1 MPLKLFNTSTRKKE
15 LFKPISKKEIKMYSC
30 GPTVYNYP
38 HIGNYRAYLA
48 SDLLRRYLEYKGFK
62 VKQAMNLTDVDDK
75 TIRDSQKEGITLD
88 EFTIKYKKIFFDDL
102 ETLNIEKAEYYPEA
116 TKHIKEMVELVRALL
131 KKGHAYKGEDGSIY
145 YDISTFKDYGKL
157 AHIKVE
163 ELKAGARVKHDEY
176 AKEEASDFVL
186 WKAWDEH
193 DGNVYWQNELG
204 KGRPG
209 WHLECSA
216 MSMKYLGKTF
226 DIHTGGI
233 DLIFPHHQN
242 EIAQSEGATGKKFV
256 NYWLHNEW
264 LLVEGKKMSKSL
276 GNFYTLRD
284 VINKGYKPKAIRYLL
299 ISNHYRQ
306 QLNFTFDELK
316 SAESTIEK
324 FRDFVLSLRNYK
336 EIKKENS
343 KKAKN
348 LIKKAKAGFESAMDD
363 DLNISVALASIFD
376 FMREINILLT
386 NKEISGKDAKDIL
399 DFMFSTDKVLGIM
412 EEKEEALPSAVKKLI
427 DERETARKNKDWA
440 EADRIRA
447 ELAKKGIQLMDTPE
461 GVRWKKI

>member
-15 LFKPISKKEIKMYSC
+15 IFRPISKKEVGIYSC
-30 GPTVYNYP
+30 GLTVYDYG
-38 HIGNYRAYLA
+38 HIGNFRAFLTA
-48 SDLLRRYLEYKGFK
+48 DILRRYFEYKGFR
-62 VKQAMNLTDVDDK
+62 VKQVMNFTDVDDK
-75 TIRDSQKEGITLD
+75 TIKGSQKEGTTLD
-88 EFTIKYKKIFFDDL
+88 EFTVKYKKIFFEDL

-116 TKHIKEMVELVRALL
+116 TKHIREMVELVKALL
-131 KKGHAYKGEDGSIY
+131 KKGHAYKGEDGSVY
-145 YDISTFKDYGKL
+145 YDISTFKDYGKF

-163 ELKAGARVKHDEY
+163 ELKAGARVKQDEY

-193 DGNVYWQNELG
+193 DGNVYWQTELG

-233 DLIFPHHQN
+233 DLVFPHHQN
-242 EIAQSEGATGKKFV
+242 EIAQSEGSTGKKFV

-284 VINKGYKPKAIRYLL
+284 VISKGYKPKAIRYLL

-316 SAESTIEK
+316 AAESTVEK
-324 FRDFVLSLRNYK
+324 FRDFVLSLKDHK
-336 EIKKENS
+336 EVKKESS

-348 LIKKAKAGFESAMDD
+348 LIKRAKTEFESAMDD
-363 DLNISVALASIFD
+363 DLNISVALASLFD
-376 FMREINILLT
+376 FMREINILLA
-386 NKEISGKDAKDIL
+386 NREISEKDAKDAL
-399 DFMFSTDKVLGIM
+399 DFIFSADKVLGIM

-427 DERETARKNKDWA
+427 DERETARKNKNWA

-447 ELAKKGIQLMDTPE
+447 ELLKKGIQLMDTPE

>member
-1 MPLKLFNTSTRKKE
+1 MTLKLFNTLTRKKDV
-15 LFKPISKKEIKMYSC
+15 FKPINKKLVGMYSC

-62 VKQAMNLTDVDDK
+62 VKQVMNLTDVDDK
-75 TIRDSQKEGITLD
+75 TIRDSQKEGVTLD
-88 EFTIKYKKIFFDDL
+88 EFTVKYKKIFFEDL
-102 ETLNIEKAEYYPEA
+102 DALNIEKAEYYPEA
-116 TKHIKEMVELVRALL
+116 TKHIKEMVELVRALMQ
-131 KKGHAYKGEDGSIY
+131 KGHAYKGEDGSIY

-163 ELKAGARVKHDEY
+163 ELKAGARVNQDEY

-193 DGNVYWQNELG
+193 DGNVYWQTEIG

-226 DIHTGGI
+226 DMHTGGI
-233 DLIFPHHQN
+233 DLVFPHHQN

-256 NYWLHNEW
+256 NYWVHNEW

-299 ISNHYRQ
+299 ISNHYKQ

-324 FRDFVLSLRNYK
+324 FRDFILSLKNYK
-336 EIKKENS
+336 KIKKENNKKIKS
-343 KKAKN
+343 LIEKAKMN
-348 LIKKAKAGFESAMDD
+348 FEAAMDD
-363 DLNISVALASIFD
+363 DLNISVALAHIFD
-376 FMREINILLT
+376 FMREINILLAG
-386 NKEISGKDAKDIL
+386 KEISDKDAKNIL
-399 DFMFSTDKVLGIM
+399 DFMFSIDKVLGIM
-412 EEKEEALPSAVKKLI
+412 EEKKEELPSAIKKLI
-427 DERETARKNKDWA
+427 EERELARKNKDW
-440 EADRIRA
+440 EKADKIRA
-447 ELAKKGIQLMDTPE
+447 ELAKKGILLMDTPE
-461 GVRWKKI
+461 GARWKKI